1 MHYNELCKRNSNGR
15 GDQMATATVN
25 FDYKCGIL
33 EGYAMRT
40 GNEFS
45 WYKGDLQLHVF
56 FDGNCLGELSVPA
69 GATAVQVKKL
79 IKESHYV

>member
-1 MHYNELCKRNSNGR
+1 
-15 GDQMATATVN
+15 
-25 FDYKCGIL
+25 
-33 EGYAMRT
+33 MRT

-56 FDGNCLGELSVPA
+56 FDGECLGELSVPA